1 MTRNGLRKADWWHIE
16 NANVRCDLCPHSCLL
31 ADGET
36 GFCRV
41 RRNEGGIMTSLV
53 YGRASSIA
61 LDPVE
66 KKPLYHWRPGTDILS
81 IGTVGCSMA
90 CPFCQNWEIAT
101 WEKGVRLQD
110 LGIPDVLRLVRTNN
124 TRAVAFTYNEPLV
137 WYEFISDCAAVLRN
151 EGIAVVLVSNGMIR
165 EEPLLA
171 LLPFLSAA
179 NIDVKAFDSVTYR
192 GLGGDLDCV
201 KRTVERMFEANVH
214 VEITTLVVP
223 GINDAPDDFA
233 REVEWIASV
242 SPDIPL
248 HLSRYFPRHRWKRP
262 ATSETLLDAM
272 AITAGRLL
280 RYVYLGNVNRPSD
293 TICPKCGSIVVSR
306 RGYDISRTGLNAEGG
321 CRNCGA
327 HLYMTMDDTSRD
339 EAS

>member
-1 MTRNGLRKADWWHIE
+1 MILNGLRKADWWHSE
-16 NANVRCDLCPHSCLL
+16 NTHIRCDLCPHSCLL
-31 ADGET
+31 ADGEA

-41 RRNEGGIMTSLV
+41 RRNDGGMMASLV

-61 LDPVE
+61 LDPIE

-101 WEKGVRLQD
+101 WEKGTRLQD
-110 LGIPDVLRLVRTNN
+110 IDVSDVLRLARTNN

-137 WYEFISDCAAVLRN
+137 WYEFIADCAAVLRE

-179 NIDVKAFDSVTYR
+179 NVDVKTFDSVTYR
-192 GLGGDLDCV
+192 NLGGDIDSV
-201 KRTVERMFEANVH
+201 KKTVERMFEANVH

-223 GINDAPDDFA
+223 DISDDPDDFA
-233 REVEWIASV
+233 REVEWIASI

-248 HLSRYFPRHRWKRP
+248 HLSRYFPRHRWSRP

-272 AITAGRLL
+272 ATTARRLL
-280 RYVYLGNVNRPSD
+280 RHVYLGNVNRPSD
-293 TICPKCGSIVVSR
+293 TICPKCGSTVVSR
-306 RGYDISRTGLNAEGG
+306 RGYSISRTGLNADGG
-321 CRNCGA
+321 CRNCGTY
-327 HLYMTMDDTSRD
+327 LCMTTDNSQDD
-339 EAS
+339 AS